1 MKRTYYLSLIFIFLF
16 ACSKDE
22 NTKTEIETE
31 IETKVDFLVSDYQSK
46 SFSPFT
52 INYVTSL
59 ITDELSVYDYKP
71 VQGIKMVYN
80 TVDHENK
87 SLEASGYL
95 FIPEGFDVNLPLVSV
110 QHGTISSNDQAPTN
124 SSLGQNEMTFGV
136 VLSSLG
142 AIVAISDYVGYGSSR
157 DHKHP
162 YMHKENLARSSYDF
176 LHAAN
181 EYLGREDIKTNG
193 ELFLAGYSEGGYATM
208 ALHQLIE
215 KENKFK
221 VTHSLPGAGAY
232 DLTAFSKEI
241 FAKDEE
247 LPFMSTYV
255 WVLEVY
261 NELFES
267 LKNPLDTYFNEPY
280 ASNLSNLN
288 EINAPIDSTLINFN
302 PQILFKK
309 EIIDEVVNG
318 EDSALT
324 KVIALNNTHDWKPEA
339 EITLFHGTADS
350 FVFPLNSLS
359 ALDKIKAKGGE
370 VNYVELEGKTHET
383 AIIPYFLE
391 VINIIIDKN

>member
-1 MKRTYYLSLIFIFLF
+1 M
-16 ACSKDE
+16 
-22 NTKTEIETE
+22 
-31 IETKVDFLVSDYQSK
+31 
-46 SFSPFT
+46 
-52 INYVTSL
+52 
-59 ITDELSVYDYKP
+59 SVYDYKP

-142 AIVAISDYVGYGSSR
+142 ALVAISDYVGYGSSS

-247 LPFMSTYV
+247 LPFMSTYI

-383 AIIPYFLE
+383 AIISYFLE